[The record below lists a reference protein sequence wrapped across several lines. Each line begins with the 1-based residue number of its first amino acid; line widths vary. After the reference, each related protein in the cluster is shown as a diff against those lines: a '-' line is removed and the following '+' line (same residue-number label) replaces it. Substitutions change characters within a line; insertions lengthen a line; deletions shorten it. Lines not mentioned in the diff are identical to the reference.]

1 MDHNEALQ
9 QMAAERYL
17 LNELTPDAR
26 EAFEEHL
33 FDCPECALDLRAGVA
48 FVELAKVQLPKLAPN
63 APGPLPARVGPAR
76 VSPINVKR
84 EWWLSWLQPA
94 FAVPV
99 FALMLL
105 FIGYQNLIVLPGLE
119 ESANQP
125 RLLAWAPLHGG
136 TRGAPLSITADR
148 KHGIALPIELPQQPT
163 PGAYAAYSF
172 GLIDP
177 QGKAAWTGSVVAPA
191 DEAGPG
197 QRLSLAIPG
206 VLLRNGTY
214 TVTVS
219 GVTPRG
225 EHTVIDQYA
234 FELHL
239 TD

>member
-1 MDHNEALQ
+1 MDHNEAVQ

-26 EAFEEHL
+26 EAFEEHI

-48 FVELAKVQLPKLAPN
+48 FVEEAKVQLPKLAPN
-63 APGPLPARVGPAR
+63 SPGPLPARV
-76 VSPINVKR
+76 SPIKVKR
-84 EWWLSWLQPA
+84 GWWLSWLQPA

-99 FALMLL
+99 FASMLL
-105 FIGYQNLIVLPGLE
+105 FISYQNLIVLPGLE

-125 RLLAWAPLHGG
+125 RLLAWAPLHGS
-136 TRGAPLSITADR
+136 TRGAPQSITADR
-148 KHGIALPIELPQQPT
+148 KQGIALPIELPQQPT
-163 PGAYAAYSF
+163 PGAYASYFF

-177 QGKAAWTGSVVAPA
+177 QGKAAWTGSLAAPA
-191 DEAGPG
+191 DDASPA

-206 VLLRNGTY
+206 AMLRNGTY
-214 TVTVS
+214 TVTIS

-225 EHTVIDQYA
+225 EHTVIDQCA

>member
-1 MDHNEALQ
+1 MNHNEAKQ

-48 FVELAKVQLPKLAPN
+48 FVDEAKIQLPKLAPY
-63 APGPLPARVGPAR
+63 APEPLPVRVRPAR
-76 VSPINVKR
+76 VKR

-94 FAVPV
+94 YAVPV
-99 FALMLL
+99 FATMLL
-105 FIGYQNLIVLPGLE
+105 FIGYQNLFVLPGLRE
-119 ESANQP
+119 TASQP
-125 RLLAWAPLHGG
+125 QLLTWAPLHGS
-136 TRGAPLSITADR
+136 TRGVPLAITADR
-148 KHGIALPIELPQQPT
+148 KHGVALPVELPQQPS
-163 PGAYAAYSF
+163 PGAYASYSF

-177 QGKAAWTGSVVAPA
+177 QGKAAWTGSVAAPS
-191 DEAGPG
+191 DEASEG

-206 VLLRNGTY
+206 AMLRNGTY
-214 TVTVS
+214 TVTIS

-234 FELHL
+234 FDLHL
-239 TD
+239 MD

>member
-1 MDHNEALQ
+1 MDHNEAVQ
-9 QMAAERYL
+9 QMAAERYR

-48 FVELAKVQLPKLAPN
+48 FVEEVKVQSSKLAPHK
-63 APGPLPARVGPAR
+63 PGPLPARV
-76 VSPINVKR
+76 SPVRIKR

-125 RLLAWAPLHGG
+125 RLLAWAPLHGS
-136 TRGAPLSITADR
+136 TRGAPLAITADR
-148 KHGIALPIELPQQPT
+148 KHGVALPIELPQQPI
-163 PGAYAAYSF
+163 PGAYASYSF

-177 QGKAAWTGSVVAPA
+177 QGKSAWTGSVAAPA
-191 DEAGPG
+191 DDANQA

-206 VLLRNGTY
+206 AMLRNGTY
-214 TVTVS
+214 TVTIS

-234 FELHL
+234 FDLHL